1 MWVLL
6 SMNPAKGGTFYFLIF
21 FRWQILKGA
30 HGELKL
36 LQFAGKDG
44 QAAGFLES
52 PLGDASLGYFPGF
65 TEQSTTLCW
74 YLYPILTRDFTFCF
88 TC

>member
-1 MWVLL
+1 VGVAFNEPSKRWHILF
-6 SMNPAKGGTFYFLIF
+6 SNFF